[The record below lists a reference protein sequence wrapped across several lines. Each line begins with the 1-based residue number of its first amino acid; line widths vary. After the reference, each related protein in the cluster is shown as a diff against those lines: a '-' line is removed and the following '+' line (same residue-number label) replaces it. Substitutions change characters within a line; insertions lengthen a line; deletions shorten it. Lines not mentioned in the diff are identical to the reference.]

1 MQTVAD
7 ENGCTMATIVE
18 VRIILLYI
26 PSAIGLDAT
35 PKKLERKKKQ
45 VTLNYVSGY
54 RVALI
59 GLNR

>member
-45 VTLNYVSGY
+45 VILNYVSGY